1 MKWKSAVSEIW
12 NFGAVANVR
21 TIEENYPLGRHSET
35 HAKVVMKLFEAAC
48 CFCWCGVF
56 MRQGDTHT
64 FIAFYIMSFINWTTI
79 FIVQIIIYFHLVSVL
94 LHSCCI
100 TLISRSTCSFT
111 DAGNFKW
118 AVVLRQIFRQIVS
131 IRVMTLINT
140 NVVASRH
147 IKREEVLLPVAVRR
161 SKTPELKLNF
171 ICAMK
176 TSRVSRY
183 LNFLGETA
191 FWRGIFCLEYP
202 SRRSERVNC
211 HFLNYRFSFRKL
223 QIFIS

>member
-147 IKREEVLLPVAVRR
+147 IKREEVLPPVAVRR
-161 SKTPELKLNF
+161 SKTP
-171 ICAMK
+171 
-176 TSRVSRY
+176 
-183 LNFLGETA
+183 
-191 FWRGIFCLEYP
+191 
-202 SRRSERVNC
+202 
-211 HFLNYRFSFRKL
+211 
-223 QIFIS
+223 

>member
-1 MKWKSAVSEIW
+1 MVGDLKTTKIWGKMRRSQNFARRAYCSLRNEMERNETKWKSAVCEIW

-35 HAKVVMKLFEAAC
+35 HAKVVMKLFEAAF
-48 CFCWCGVF
+48 CFCWCGVGGVF

-111 DAGNFKW
+111 DAGNSGQWFFGK
-118 AVVLRQIFRQIVS
+118 FS
-131 IRVMTLINT
+131 G
-140 NVVASRH
+140 
-147 IKREEVLLPVAVRR
+147 R
-161 SKTPELKLNF
+161 SSL
-171 ICAMK
+171 
-176 TSRVSRY
+176 
-183 LNFLGETA
+183 
-191 FWRGIFCLEYP
+191 
-202 SRRSERVNC
+202 
-211 HFLNYRFSFRKL
+211 
-223 QIFIS
+223 

>member
-1 MKWKSAVSEIW
+1 METWKVYDDRKNVGFQIQKMLFHDLTVVWSWDKEIL
-12 NFGAVANVR
+12 
-21 TIEENYPLGRHSET
+21 TLSLLSTSCPLLTEPL
-35 HAKVVMKLFEAAC
+35 A
-48 CFCWCGVF
+48 
-56 MRQGDTHT
+56 
-64 FIAFYIMSFINWTTI
+64 I

-147 IKREEVLLPVAVRR
+147 IKREEVLPPVAVRR
-161 SKTPELKLNF
+161 SKTP
-171 ICAMK
+171 
-176 TSRVSRY
+176 
-183 LNFLGETA
+183 
-191 FWRGIFCLEYP
+191 
-202 SRRSERVNC
+202 
-211 HFLNYRFSFRKL
+211 
-223 QIFIS
+223 

>member
-1 MKWKSAVSEIW
+1 MKICSLRNLDFW
-12 NFGAVANVR
+12 R
-21 TIEENYPLGRHSET
+21 TCKRKNNRGKLSPRTPFRNSCKL
-35 HAKVVMKLFEAAC
+35 KVVMKLFEAAC

-79 FIVQIIIYFHLVSVL
+79 FIVQIIICFHLVSVL

-140 NVVASRH
+140 NVVASRR
-147 IKREEVLLPVAVRR
+147 IKREEVLPPVAVRR
-161 SKTPELKLNF
+161 SKTP
-171 ICAMK
+171 
-176 TSRVSRY
+176 
-183 LNFLGETA
+183 
-191 FWRGIFCLEYP
+191 
-202 SRRSERVNC
+202 
-211 HFLNYRFSFRKL
+211 
-223 QIFIS
+223 

>member
-1 MKWKSAVSEIW
+1 
-12 NFGAVANVR
+12 
-21 TIEENYPLGRHSET
+21 
-35 HAKVVMKLFEAAC
+35 MKLFEAAS
-48 CFCWCGVF
+48 CFCWCGVV
-56 MRQGDTHT
+56 MGQRDTHT

-147 IKREEVLLPVAVRR
+147 IKREEVLPPVAVLR
-161 SKTPELKLNF
+161 SKTPELLIKLYTWQRKRHAF
-171 ICAMK
+171 RAIWIFWAK
-176 TSRVSRY
+176 R
-183 LNFLGETA
+183 LFGGE
-191 FWRGIFCLEYP
+191 
-202 SRRSERVNC
+202 
-211 HFLNYRFSFRKL
+211 FSV
-223 QIFIS
+223 